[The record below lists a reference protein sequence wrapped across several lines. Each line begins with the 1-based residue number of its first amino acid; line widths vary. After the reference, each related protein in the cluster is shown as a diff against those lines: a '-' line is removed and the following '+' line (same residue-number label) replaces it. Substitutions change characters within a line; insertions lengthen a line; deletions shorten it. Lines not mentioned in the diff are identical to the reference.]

1 MQEKI
6 AKEWLKFFETL
17 NESQRRWFAG
27 VMSAEMGRGGITRM
41 ITATGLSRNTIK
53 KGLQE
58 VQSLKSLP
66 VDQLRISGGGRK
78 KVISNETKIKKD
90 IEKILNETTSGDPM
104 SLMKW
109 TSKSVRKMEEQLSSI
124 GHNISYRTIHRVLQD
139 MGYSLQ
145 SNRKSLSRENNP
157 NRDQQFKLINRK
169 VNKFIKEGFPVISVD
184 SKKKELVGKFKNRG
198 KTWRKKGSPILVEDH
213 DYLSRSFGKAVPYGA
228 YDIGRNEG
236 FVNVGISSETAEFA
250 VNSIKGWWSQF
261 GKKNYPNANKL
272 LICADGGGGNGHSNR
287 LWKLSLQR
295 FANKVGIEIFVC
307 HYPPGTSK
315 WNKIEHRMFSYI
327 SLNWRGT
334 PLESYETIIELIG
347 STKTETG
354 LKIKAK
360 LDKREYET
368 GKEVSDEVFSEIN
381 IVKNKV
387 LPQWNYSIL
396 PSS

>member
-27 VMSAEMGRGGITRM
+27 AMSAEMGRGGIERM

-157 NRDQQFKLINRK
+157 NRDQQFKLINL
-169 VNKFIKEGFPVISVD
+169 FSCVIPLAIAGLMGNHKGIRS
-184 SKKKELVGKFKNRG
+184 RG
-198 KTWRKKGSPILVEDH
+198 DH
-213 DYLSRSFGKAVPYGA
+213 G
-228 YDIGRNEG
+228 
-236 FVNVGISSETAEFA
+236 
-250 VNSIKGWWSQF
+250 
-261 GKKNYPNANKL
+261 
-272 LICADGGGGNGHSNR
+272 
-287 LWKLSLQR
+287 
-295 FANKVGIEIFVC
+295 
-307 HYPPGTSK
+307 
-315 WNKIEHRMFSYI
+315 
-327 SLNWRGT
+327 
-334 PLESYETIIELIG
+334 
-347 STKTETG
+347 
-354 LKIKAK
+354 
-360 LDKREYET
+360 
-368 GKEVSDEVFSEIN
+368 
-381 IVKNKV
+381 V
-387 LPQWNYSIL
+387 L
-396 PSS
+396 